1 MAPAADHII
10 VLHPFQE
17 KRNVGRVV
25 LQIGIEG
32 NDNFPP
38 GGFESGHEC
47 CGLAMVVTEL
57 DKPDAW
63 IVFLHGFDHMS
74 ASIDTSIINKNNDLI
89 RKIIR
94 F

>member
-10 VLHPFQE
+10 VLHLFQK

-32 NDNFPP
+32 NNNLPP
-38 GGFESGHEC
+38 CRFEPSREC
-47 CGLAMVVTEL
+47 RGLPMVVAEL

-63 IVFLHGFDHMS
+63 IVLLQRFDQMS
-74 ASIDTSIINKNNDLI
+74 ASIDTSIINKNN
-89 RKIIR
+89 
-94 F
+94 FVTQVQF